1 MDEQNLWDFE
11 EEGLLFLG
19 LTDHSEREW
28 FSSRYEVEEKI
39 LSIINVGSKS
49 LEINVP
55 IREWVITMYGM

>member
-19 LTDHSEREW
+19 LTDHSDREW
-28 FSSRYEVEEKI
+28 FSSHFEIEEKI

-49 LEINVP
+49 LEINAP
-55 IREWVITMYGM
+55 IRE

>member
-19 LTDHSEREW
+19 LTDHRDREW
-28 FSSRYEVEEKI
+28 FASHFEVEEKI

-49 LEINVP
+49 LEINAP